1 MKTIVLFR
9 SGRHIQAAA
18 KALRSQYS
26 GCRLLVVTQ
35 PGTEQILDQLK
46 IGAEDRYVYGATRF
60 FSPFR
65 FAFSAA
71 GRRLRSRSFDRVAVL
86 WNDPQGTG
94 SINVN
99 RTALLL
105 APKGFLAVTPGGSVI
120 EQDTWISV
128 RREAIRTIC
137 SLGALVGILLAL
149 IIPAAFLRFVKR

>member
-26 GCRLLVVTQ
+26 GCRLVVVTQ
-35 PGTEQILDQLK
+35 PGTGQILDQLE
-46 IGAEDRYVYGATRF
+46 IGAEDRYIYGATKF

-71 GRRLRSRSFDRVAVL
+71 GRRLRSRSFDRIAVL

-105 APKGFLAVTPGGSVI
+105 APKGFLAVTPGGSII
-120 EQDTWISV
+120 EQDTWIYA
-128 RREAIRTIC
+128 RREAVRTIY
-137 SLGALVGILLAL
+137 SVGALLVILLML
-149 IIPAAFLRFVKR
+149 ILPAALLRLVKR